1 VCNAE
6 AHGRSEATYPDSDG
20 WNFLESKLQGLEKRM
35 RDKLIAAGVK
45 NLREFGYPQ
54 CTKDNKGKAGADGW
68 ISLRER
74 YPEHGQECVVATED
88 GAIQVATF
96 FDTCG
101 FVSDNPT
108 GKLVEY
114 WTPKSNARVR
124 RLSPVRAG

>member
-1 VCNAE
+1 MTENKASAGE
-6 AHGRSEATYPDSDG
+6 RSAHP
-20 WNFLESKLQGLEKRM
+20 
-35 RDKLIAAGVK
+35 
-45 NLREFGYPQ
+45 
-54 CTKDNKGKAGADGW
+54 DGW

-114 WTPKSNARVR
+114 WTPKSNAGAVFPKRKDNDEK
-124 RLSPVRAG
+124 